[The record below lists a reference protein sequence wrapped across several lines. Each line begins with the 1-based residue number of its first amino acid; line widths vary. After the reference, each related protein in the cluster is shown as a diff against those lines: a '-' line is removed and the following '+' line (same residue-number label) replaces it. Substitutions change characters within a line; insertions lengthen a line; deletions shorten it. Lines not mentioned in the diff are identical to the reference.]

1 MSEDLQL
8 ILAELESIKRM
19 LGDRVPR
26 SMEDLTRPLTAEEL
40 CERWKV
46 VASSDAL
53 RLDYLTRKCRAWG
66 LRPLSGGRGWH
77 ARYSREAVLHA
88 ESYASGKINRRRN
101 KR

>member
-8 ILAELESIKRM
+8 ILAKLEGIERM

-26 SMEDLTRPLTAEEL
+26 SMEDTRPLTAEEL

-88 ESYASGKINRRRN
+88 ESYASGKMNRRRN

>member
-53 RLDYLTRKCRAWG
+53 RL
-66 LRPLSGGRGWH
+66 SGGRGWH
-77 ARYSREAVLHA
+77 ARYSRDAVLHA
-88 ESYASGKINRRRN
+88 ESYASGKMNRRRN
-101 KR
+101 AR